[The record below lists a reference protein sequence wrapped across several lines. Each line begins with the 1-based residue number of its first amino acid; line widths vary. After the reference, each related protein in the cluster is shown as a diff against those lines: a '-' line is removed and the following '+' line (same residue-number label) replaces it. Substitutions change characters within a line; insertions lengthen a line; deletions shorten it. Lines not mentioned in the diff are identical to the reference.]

1 MKLGDMNLDELIAD
15 VSDGKSAGSK
25 RAFGSR
31 FSQALVLLG
40 QVSSEAG
47 KSPETVAVIRSLK
60 KLVPGAVA
68 TAIVAITIVVSSI
81 IYTAWGALHG
91 TPQGGPALIVGA
103 TVIAAILLIGFHAIA
118 KRTFGKDWYTYRDS
132 LNL

>member
-1 MKLGDMNLDELIAD
+1 MKLGDTNLDELIAD
-15 VSDGKSAGSK
+15 VSDGGSVEGK
-25 RAFGSR
+25 RAPGLR
-31 FSQALVLLG
+31 FSQALALLG
-40 QVSSEAG
+40 QVSSEDG
-47 KSPETVAVIRSLK
+47 KSPETVAAIRSLK
-60 KLVPGAVA
+60 KLVPGAIV
-68 TAIVAITIVVSSI
+68 TAIVAITIVASSI

-103 TVIAAILLIGFHAIA
+103 AIIAAILLIGFYTIA